1 MFILILKDYVDDETK
16 ECILREPQIFL
27 KYKHLLKKL
36 FKEIS
41 EQAYKYMRGELFSNY
56 NNPYSTDELK
66 FKIWEFDE
74 NDYDDEKT
82 DKEHIYDLIDYFFK
96 GQFVKYIFDY
106 EIFEIK
112 K

>member
-1 MFILILKDYVDDETK
+1 MFILILKDYVDNETK
-16 ECILREPQIFL
+16 ECIIREPQIFL

-36 FKEIS
+36 RNEIS
-41 EQAYKYMRGELFSNY
+41 EEAYKYMRGELFSNY
-56 NNPYSTDELK
+56 DNPYSTDELQ

-96 GQFVKYIFDY
+96 GQYVKYIFDY